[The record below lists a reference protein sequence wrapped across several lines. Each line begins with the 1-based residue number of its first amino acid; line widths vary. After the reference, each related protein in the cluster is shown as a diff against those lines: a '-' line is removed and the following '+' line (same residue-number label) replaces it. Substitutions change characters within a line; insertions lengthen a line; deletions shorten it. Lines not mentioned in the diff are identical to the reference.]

1 MIMRIWRSC
10 MLWMCVALLG
20 TAPAMASSTVTDSL
34 LAELEVTPV
43 EGKPE
48 VLIHLM
54 WENITNPA
62 LSIDYARRAV
72 NIAAELNYPKPHAN
86 ALHHLGL
93 AYRVHGKYDL
103 ALINFKKSLNIRR
116 RYASSKEKITSLNI
130 IGELYERL
138 RKYEQAIKRY
148 EDALFIAQAQK
159 DTVMIAQ
166 QLSTIGMAYQH
177 QGNFEF
183 AQQYL
188 FESLNINRAS
198 NDSML
203 ISESLNQLGRI
214 MLAQN
219 LFTKSI
225 EYFEQSIE
233 IQERRQD
240 LREIATVLHEI
251 GLVYLAWDSA
261 AKARGE
267 YFDRALDIQDDLKER
282 QASATT
288 LNSIG
293 DTYMKEEKYRMA
305 LRHYLLALEG
315 QAVVA
320 DSSVKTLYNIGRA
333 HAELEEYD
341 EAIEALQASVNLPSE
356 TETAPFR
363 KSAYELLSQIYHKRG
378 DIRAAYHFFT
388 LFVGLKDT
396 LLQKNSEKSISE
408 LQMKYE
414 ENDRKKE
421 EKILELKNTTLQAD
435 NERQVILLY
444 GSIVAILL
452 FAIVVVLLYRQTK
465 EKQKVNDQLANQ
477 NKVINSQNRQL
488 HKINLTLEEAKKQAE
503 AASVAKSDFLA
514 TMSHEIRTPMNGI
527 IGMTS
532 LLMDTAMNPMQRE
545 YVSTISTSSSNLLSI
560 LNDILDYS
568 RVEAGKLELEIQ
580 SLEVHQLLEGVVSL
594 FSKSS
599 SEKGIQLDYQIGPD
613 VPKYIQGDPTRLR
626 QVLVNLVSNSLKFT
640 SEGAIFIDVRL
651 EDISVAPLEHGQAFT
666 LVMAVSDSGI
676 GIPEEKQRTIFDSF
690 QQVDSSVSRRFGGVG
705 LGLAI
710 TQKLLELMN
719 GKIEVSSQEGKG
731 SVFTSIF
738 EARADLQAAEAA
750 RLAPPPKPKNQFN
763 RQLGAQ
769 YPLRIL
775 VAEDNLIN
783 QTVIEGILEKM
794 GFNPTLVG
802 DGKEALDMLEKEP
815 HDLIFMDIQM
825 PEMDGLTATQ
835 KIIERYGDT
844 RRPIIVAMTANAMI
858 GVREEYL
865 SAGMDDYISKPFK
878 LQDLEEAIVKWGTQI
893 IAAREKV

>member
-1 MIMRIWRSC
+1 MNMRIGINW
-10 MLWMCVALLG
+10 LAAILIGWMSMGPL
-20 TAPAMASSTVTDSL
+20 MSASSVTDSL
-34 LAELEVTPV
+34 LAELDVAPMD
-43 EGKPE
+43 GKPDI
-48 VLIHLM
+48 LIHLM

-86 ALHHLGL
+86 TLHHLGL

-103 ALINFKKSLNIRR
+103 ALFNFKKSLNIRR

-138 RKYEQAIKRY
+138 HKYDQAIKRY
-148 EDALFIAQAQK
+148 EEALFIAEAQK
-159 DTVMIAQ
+159 DTIMIAQ

-177 QGNFEF
+177 QGNYEF

-188 FESLNINRAS
+188 FQALNINRVA
-198 NDSML
+198 NDSTQ
-203 ISESLNQLGRI
+203 ISYSLNQLGRI
-214 MLAQN
+214 MLDQD
-219 LFTKSI
+219 LYTKAI
-225 EYFEQSIE
+225 EYLQQSLE

-240 LREIATVLHEI
+240 QRELATVLHEL
-251 GLVYLAWDSA
+251 GLVYLQWDSA
-261 AKARGE
+261 GKARRD
-267 YFDRALDIQDDLKER
+267 YFDRALAIQDDLNER
-282 QASATT
+282 KASAIT

-293 DTYMKEEKYRMA
+293 DTYMQEKKYRMA

-315 QAVVA
+315 QTVVA

-333 HAELEEYD
+333 HYELDEYD
-341 EAIEALQASVNLPSE
+341 EAVEALLASVNLPQE
-356 TETAPFR
+356 AQTAPFR
-363 KSAYELLSQIYHKRG
+363 KSAYELLSQIYHERG

-396 LLQKNSEKSISE
+396 LLQKNAEKSISE

-421 EKILELKNTTLQAD
+421 EKILELENKQLQIE
-435 NERQVILLY
+435 NERQSILLY
-444 GSIVAILL
+444 SSIVAIVL
-452 FAIVVVLLYRQTK
+452 FAVVVVLLYRQTK
-465 EKQKVNDQLANQ
+465 EKQQVNDQLANQ

-532 LLMDTAMNPMQRE
+532 LLLDTHLQPRQKD
-545 YVSTISTSSSNLLSI
+545 YVKTISTSSSNLLSI

-568 RVEAGKLELEIQ
+568 RVEAGKLELEIR
-580 SLEVHQLLEGVVSL
+580 SVEINLLLEGVVSL
-594 FSKSS
+594 FAKSA
-599 SEKGIQLDYQIGPD
+599 SEKGIDIDYQIGPG
-613 VPKYIQGDPTRLR
+613 VPAFIQGDPTRLR
-626 QVLVNLVSNSLKFT
+626 QILVNLVSNSLKFT

-651 EDISVAPLEHGQAFT
+651 EDLQLAPLADGQTFN
-666 LVMAVSDSGI
+666 LVMSVSDSGI
-676 GIPEEKQRTIFDSF
+676 GIPADKQRTIFDSF

-710 TQKLLELMN
+710 TKKLVELMN
-719 GKIEVSSQEGKG
+719 GKIEVSSQEGSG
-731 SVFTSIF
+731 SVFASTF
-738 EARADLQAAEAA
+738 ETRADLKAAEEARNAPTKAA
-750 RLAPPPKPKNQFN
+750 ANPFN
-763 RQLGAQ
+763 KQLGKQ
-769 YPLRIL
+769 FPLRIL

-794 GFNPTLVG
+794 GFQVTLAA
-802 DGKEALDMLEKEP
+802 DGLEVLDFLQADTY
-815 HDLIFMDIQM
+815 DLIFMDIQM

-835 KIIERYGDT
+835 KIIEQYGPA
-844 RRPIIVAMTANAMI
+844 RKPVIIAMTANAMI

-865 SAGMDDYISKPFK
+865 AAGMDDYISKPFK

-893 IAAREKV
+893 MVGKEKV

>member
-1 MIMRIWRSC
+1 MRYWINWVAT
-10 MLWMCVALLG
+10 LLIAWMSTGSGLS
-20 TAPAMASSTVTDSL
+20 ASSVTDSL
-34 LAELEVTPV
+34 LVELEKAPV

-48 VLIHLM
+48 ILIHLM
-54 WENITNPA
+54 WENITNPS
-62 LSIDYARRAV
+62 LSIDYARKAV

-138 RKYEQAIKRY
+138 RKYEEAIKRY
-148 EDALFIAQAQK
+148 EEALFIAEAQR

-177 QGNFEF
+177 QGNYEF

-188 FESLNINRAS
+188 FQALNINRIA
-198 NDSML
+198 NDSLQMCQ
-203 ISESLNQLGRI
+203 SLNQLGRI
-214 MLAQN
+214 MLEQN
-219 LFTKSI
+219 LFTKAI
-225 EYFEQSIE
+225 KNLEQSLE

-240 LREIATVLHEI
+240 QREIATGLHEL
-251 GLVYLAWDSA
+251 GLVYLQWDSPG
-261 AKARGE
+261 KARRD
-267 YFDRALDIQDDLKER
+267 YFDRALAIQDDLNER
-282 QASATT
+282 KASAIT

-293 DTYMKEEKYRMA
+293 DTYMKEQKYRMA

-315 QAVVA
+315 QTVVA

-333 HAELEEYD
+333 HYELNEYD
-341 EAIEALQASVNLPSE
+341 DAVEFLLASVNLPQE
-356 TETAPFR
+356 AQTAPYR
-363 KSAYELLSQIYHKRG
+363 KSAYELLSQIYHEGG

-396 LLQKNSEKSISE
+396 LLQKNNEKSISE

-414 ENDRKKE
+414 ENARKKE
-421 EKILELKNTTLQAD
+421 EKILELENKQLQIE
-435 NERQVILLY
+435 NERQSILLY
-444 GSIVAILL
+444 SFIVAIAL
-452 FAIVVVLLYRQTK
+452 FAVVVVLLYRQTK
-465 EKQKVNDQLANQ
+465 EKQRVNDQLANQ

-532 LLMDTAMNPMQRE
+532 LLLDTHLDATQQE
-545 YVSTISTSSSNLLSI
+545 YVKTISTSSNNLLSI

-568 RVEAGKLELEIQ
+568 RVEAGKLELEMR
-580 SLEVHQLLEGVVSL
+580 SVEMKSLLEGVVSL
-594 FSKSS
+594 FGKTAN
-599 SEKGIQLDYQIGPD
+599 EKGIQIDYQVGPG
-613 VPKYIQGDPTRLR
+613 VPEYIQGDPTRLR

-651 EDISVAPLEHGQAFT
+651 EDLTVAPLADRQTFN

-676 GIPEEKQRTIFDSF
+676 GIPPDKQRTIFDSF

-710 TQKLLELMN
+710 TKKLLELMK

-731 SVFTSIF
+731 SVFSCTF
-738 EARADLQAAEAA
+738 ETCTDLKAAVEARE
-750 RLAPPPKPKNQFN
+750 APPKKTHPFN
-763 RQLGAQ
+763 RELGAQ
-769 YPLRIL
+769 FPLRIL

-794 GFNPTLVG
+794 GFHPALASNG
-802 DGKEALDMLEKEP
+802 REALDLLRQDAF
-815 HDLIFMDIQM
+815 DLIFMDIQM
-825 PEMDGLTATQ
+825 PEMDGITATR
-835 KIIERYGDT
+835 KIIELYGPG
-844 RRPIIVAMTANAMI
+844 RRPVIIAMTANAMI

-878 LQDLEEAIVKWGTQI
+878 LQDLEEAIVKWGTKVL
-893 IAAREKV
+893 ASKEKV